1 MYNIEE
7 FHTAKKFGSDDLDSG
22 DVTAA
27 KTSEG
32 ENNTCG
38 AIARALSLNG
48 IRLRAPCL
56 DPGCARRAVLSC
68 NTNKQANT
76 VPAIWHMHACA
87 LRLLARAFSVFARAS
102 PGLCVLHLIDMFNH
116 SKFPKTR
123 YLHSTLL

>member
-1 MYNIEE
+1 VYNIEE

-56 DPGCARRAVLSC
+56 DPGCARRAVLFVLQH
-68 NTNKQANT
+68 KQAGQ
-76 VPAIWHMHACA
+76 HSSCY
-87 LRLLARAFSVFARAS
+87 LARAFSVFARAS